1 MSVLKRKTKTPVLV
15 ERIDEFVEKIDR
27 TMERNEE
34 TRNKQIRDLWDE
46 EVRFHFDNGRT
57 EKTLELY
64 IMKYRYALKA
74 KFGPKSTPLAI
85 CNMKKLRERLKTY
98 ITSTD
103 YQRTGVAT
111 SIVEKIERAE
121 FNTAGRKPTVLLRIS
136 DFISSMNG
144 MSSKEDMVALW
155 ENELQSMDGRART
168 TIISYITKYRNAI
181 KEAFGDEH
189 PMLKI
194 ATGDAAM
201 YDDQRRA
208 KMEKIATKH
217 GALIT
222 FQNYKQVLKIC
233 ADCLQS
239 SDPLMIG
246 IGLIGLTG
254 RRPYEVFTQA
264 EFSPAPYGKGVS
276 KWSLLFSGQAK
287 TKQGEGTKF
296 GVTYEIPVL
305 TRSTVILAAYERL
318 RKSSQGILW
327 HKMSIDDF
335 AAATRLPLREAVFN
349 IFENVWPEEELP
361 KPYGLRHLY
370 AEVSYHFFAPPHV
383 TKNSYF
389 AAILGHNNNDLETSL
404 SYMTYT
410 LPEDRADAEARAKR
424 ITERTLL
431 QMTNITPASFENET
445 R

>member
-1 MSVLKRKTKTPVLV
+1 MSALKRRTKTPVLV
-15 ERIDEFVEKIDR
+15 DRIEEFVGKVSQAMADS
-27 TMERNEE
+27 EE

-85 CNMKKLRERLKTY
+85 CNMKKLRERLKNY
-98 ITSTD
+98 IASAE
-103 YQRTGVAT
+103 YPKTGVAT

-136 DFISSMNG
+136 DFISAMNG
-144 MSSKEDMVALW
+144 MSSREDMAALW
-155 ENELQSMDGRART
+155 DNELQTMQGKART
-168 TIISYITKYRNAI
+168 TIISYITRYRNAI
-181 KEAFGDEH
+181 REAFGEEH

-217 GALIT
+217 GALVT
-222 FQNYKQVLKIC
+222 FENYKQVLKIC
-233 ADCLQS
+233 NDCLQS
-239 SDPLMIG
+239 TDPLMIG

-254 RRPYEVFTQA
+254 RRPYEVYTQA

-276 KWSLLFSGQAK
+276 KWSILFNGQAK

-296 GVTYEIPVL
+296 GITYEIPVL
-305 TRSTVILAAYERL
+305 TRSSTILAAYDRL

-335 AAATRLPLREAVFN
+335 SAETRLPLRDAVFN
-349 IFENVWPEEELP
+349 LFETIWPKEEMP

-370 AEVSYHFFAPPHV
+370 AEVAYHFFAPPHV

-410 LPEDRADAEARAKR
+410 LPEDRDDAEVRAKR
-424 ITERTLL
+424 ITERTLRQL
-431 QMTNITPASFENET
+431 ANITPASFENET